1 MVNSVCVRGF
11 LCYIKLKEMQNKYLS
26 ALRTKYASFG
36 LSKEA
41 LDRVALQRVKTIA
54 NEDEIDAD
62 IANAETTLLV
72 MKEMQR
78 ATDTLRT
85 DNAKYQKELAD
96 LKNDSNKP
104 VPQTEQPN
112 PYEDTIAEMR
122 AFMQS
127 MKTEFAESQK
137 KARTETILAQAHEK
151 MKASGCT
158 NDFIR
163 NITLKGIEIGDS
175 DTADSIAEK
184 YKSIYDQNCKDA
196 FGEGFV
202 PPRGGNYGRAE
213 ANDAYETKILQ
224 ERGLLPKSKN

>member
-1 MVNSVCVRGF
+1 
-11 LCYIKLKEMQNKYLS
+11 MQNKYLS
-26 ALRTKYASFG
+26 ALKTKYASFG

-41 LDRVALQRVKTIA
+41 LDRVASQRVKTIA
-54 NEDEIDAD
+54 NEDEIDTD

-96 LKNDSNKP
+96 LKNEPAKTT
-104 VPQTEQPN
+104 PQTEEQN
-112 PYEDTIAEMR
+112 PYAETLAEMK

-127 MKTEFAESQK
+127 MKDEFAESKK
-137 KARTETILAQAHEK
+137 KAHADAVLAKVHET
-151 MKASGCT
+151 MKANGCT

-163 NITLKGIEIGDS
+163 NVTLKGIEIGES

-184 YKSIYDQNCKDA
+184 YKSVYDQNCKDA
-196 FGEGFV
+196 FGEGYT
-202 PPRGGNYGRAE
+202 PPRGGSFGREE
-213 ANDAYETKILQ
+213 ADNAYETKVLQ
-224 ERGLLPKSKN
+224 DRGLLPKTK